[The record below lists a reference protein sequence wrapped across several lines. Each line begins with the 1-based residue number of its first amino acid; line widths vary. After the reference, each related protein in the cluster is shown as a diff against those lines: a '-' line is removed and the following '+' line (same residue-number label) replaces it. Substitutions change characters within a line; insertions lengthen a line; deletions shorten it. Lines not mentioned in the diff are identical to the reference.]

1 MKVHGLILSPNVRK
15 VIVALNAKGIAF
27 DNIPVV
33 PGTKTPEFLK
43 ISPMGLI
50 PAIEDQEF
58 AFADSGIILEYLEEK
73 FPETSLMPDNPKDRA
88 LSRWYS
94 EYGGTAV
101 FPPCGAI
108 FRQRAANPLFFK
120 LPTDEE
126 IVAKAID
133 ETLPPVLD
141 YLESQVPE
149 EGFLFGALGSAD
161 ISLISPFIN
170 AEYADYVIDAA
181 RWPKMAAYYKRGKAH
196 PAVSATLA
204 EEDKLRQAYTKGVE
218 F

>member
-27 DNIPVV
+27 DNVPVP
-33 PGTKTPEFLK
+33 PGSKDPEFLE

-50 PAIEDQEF
+50 PAFEDGEF
-58 AFADSGIILEYLEEK
+58 VFADSGIIIEYLEET
-73 FPETSLMPDNPKDRA
+73 FPENSLMPDNPKDRA

-108 FRQRAANPLFFK
+108 FRQRAANPYFFN

-126 IVAKAID
+126 IVAKAIN

-141 YLESQVPE
+141 YLEGQVPE
-149 EGFLFGALGSAD
+149 DGFMFGDLGSAD

-170 AEYADYVIDAA
+170 AEYAEYEIDAA
-181 RWPKMAAYYKRGKAH
+181 RWPKMAAYYQRGKAH
-196 PAVSATLA
+196 PAFSATLV
-204 EEDKLRQAYTKGVE
+204 EEDKVRKAIIAQAS
-218 F
+218 